1 MRPRADAPVGARP
14 RAGVLPWP
22 QASLVLAA
30 GALLAGSVDSAAASE
45 RMERPLRRMEQL
57 VAVRA
62 LRVYEHS
69 KRGSIDFS
77 SPSASSERLGPDPY
91 ALVVLEEGLRVATL
105 RAEDAVVLLDE
116 AGLELDRSAAPPRPS
131 AVVRVGERAVLVAGG
146 RSPEGSAEPLWRYDV
161 EADRL
166 VRRPEADVPSSLTRV
181 DALATAGSTLVLAE
195 HLAGRVEV
203 LEGGAP
209 LATFDAP
216 RPFRVA
222 VSASQV
228 AVVSA
233 LDHALVVH
241 PRLGAALGPAQRLD
255 LDAPLYAVD
264 LVDSPGGGFAVAVG
278 LEDHPLDRTGGS
290 FGYID
295 SYAYVVRTGG
305 AGLERCGEIDLS
317 ALGVVSPKVVRA
329 RAEGDGLVAEIWG
342 AATGARVRLEWPL
355 ASCPLGEP
363 SVTVGAGVLGASDAA
378 PDGEGGF
385 VVASPLL
392 DALVHQRPDG
402 TASLWPIA
410 ALSPHAHTRSASS
423 RLGELLVFTTAIAPW
438 QRSEG
443 ELSRFSCE
451 ACHLEGGTD
460 GRVHATGR
468 GEVRANTKPLFGIAN
483 NAPHFTRALDRD
495 TTAMVFAEFRV
506 ASARSGASEWF
517 ELGDAPDDYL
527 EGLPWADAVSTSAWG
542 LRRAMI
548 DFFFDFAHAPN
559 EAVVG
564 RRSFD
569 PVERRGAELFAE
581 RCVGCH
587 AARTVTDD
595 PLTELAPSAW
605 EGLVLSRSG
614 PIVWAREG
622 YERTGVLPY
631 VHAEGART
639 TSLRRVSSRSP
650 LFSNG
655 SAESLSELLERV
667 GYTDDAFFHD
677 GAPEGAAGLD
687 ASEIDALLAF
697 LELL

>member
-1 MRPRADAPVGARP
+1 MNARAEAPGGARP
-14 RAGVLPWP
+14 RAGVPPWS
-22 QASLVLAA
+22 QAGVVLAA
-30 GALLAGSVDSAAASE
+30 GVLLAASVDSAAASE
-45 RMERPLRRMEQL
+45 RTERPLRRMEQL

-62 LRVYEHS
+62 LRVYEHTR
-69 KRGSIDFS
+69 RGGIDFS
-77 SPSASSERLGPDPY
+77 SAGASSERLGPDPY
-91 ALVVLEEGLRVATL
+91 ALTVLAEGLSVVTL

-116 AGLELDRSAAPPRPS
+116 AGRELDRSAAPPRPS
-131 AVVRVGERAVLVAGG
+131 AVVRVGERSVLVGGG
-146 RSPEGSAEPLWRYDV
+146 RAPEGSSEPLWRYDV
-161 EADRL
+161 EGEQL
-166 VRRPEADVPSSLTRV
+166 VRRPEGDVSSSLGRV
-181 DALATAGSTLVLAE
+181 DALASHGSTLVLAE

-203 LEGGAP
+203 LEGGARV
-209 LATFDAP
+209 AAFDAP

-222 VSASQV
+222 VSATEI
-228 AVVSA
+228 AVLSA
-233 LDHALVVH
+233 LDHALVVRA
-241 PRLGAALGPAQRLD
+241 RLGASLGPEQRED
-255 LDAPLYAVD
+255 FDAPLYAVD
-264 LVDSPGGGFAVAVG
+264 LVDTPGGGFVVAAG
-278 LEDHPLDRTGGS
+278 LEDHPLDRRGGS

-295 SYAYVVRTGG
+295 SYAYVLRSGES
-305 AGLERCGEIDLS
+305 GLERCGEVDLS
-317 ALGVVSPKVVRA
+317 ALGVVSPKVSRA
-329 RAEGDGLVAEIWG
+329 HTEGDALVVEIWG
-342 AATGARVRLEWPL
+342 AATGARVRLEWRE

-363 SVTVGAGVLGASDAA
+363 SVTARAGVLGASDAA
-378 PDGEGGF
+378 PDGEGGY

-392 DALVHQRPDG
+392 DALVHLRADG
-402 TASLWPIA
+402 AASHWPVA
-410 ALSPHAHTRSASS
+410 PTSPQAHARSASS

-438 QRSEG
+438 QRSDG

-468 GEVRANTKPLFGIAN
+468 GEVHANTKPLFGIAN

-527 EGLPWADAVSTSAWG
+527 EGLPWADAVSTSPWG

-559 EAVVG
+559 EAVAG
-564 RRSFD
+564 RAAFD
-569 PVERRGAELFAE
+569 PLERRGAELFAE

-595 PLTELAPSAW
+595 PRTELAPSAW

-667 GYTDDAFFHD
+667 AFTDDAFFHD
-677 GAPEGAAGLD
+677 GAPEGAAALD
-687 ASEIDALLAF
+687 AADVDALLAF